1 MKLDKNIKSIEFE
14 CLNMNIN
21 LVKFIPKSINKK
33 RVVVGLAGD
42 RFPIGR
48 KISNFEGNIID
59 IKIKEIAERQ
69 NPRFRILKAL
79 SRKDMTFE
87 DLIKDTGLS
96 YDNSRWYV
104 LRNKQSLLNNGYVKI
119 KERKTYLYKN
129 AKGGCVRIVLSIT
142 NKGKSELSSIKQNI
156 NLPRRKELTLITS
169 KGEEITLSSWWVSW
183 LKPDVEDLKFD
194 IDENRFLWKVPKAHI
209 LIQYERSKGSVYS
222 TILPKEI
229 EVNEEI
235 FVTSLGLL
243 LGEMRK
249 RQGEISFSN
258 TEPDLVNYV
267 LKFFEFFGLN
277 KKDFFFNIQVNTKNS
292 KLDKNKLLYYWSKQ
306 LEITKNKI
314 SNIFEYK
321 NYGTNRTEF
330 GRIDFIYYNIVLKE
344 IINNLIAYFLNQAQK
359 NKDCAV
365 YLLRGLLAAEGYV
378 SASIKSYALSR
389 VAISSESKE
398 NKKLIV
404 KILKNLSISSS
415 IYDNC
420 ISITSKDNY
429 NKILQYDL
437 LKISKDK
444 EKFRQLYNKFK
455 YNKPILLSL

>member
-194 IDENRFLWKVPKAHI
+194 I
-209 LIQYERSKGSVYS
+209 Y
-222 TILPKEI
+222 
-229 EVNEEI
+229 
-235 FVTSLGLL
+235 
-243 LGEMRK
+243 
-249 RQGEISFSN
+249 
-258 TEPDLVNYV
+258 
-267 LKFFEFFGLN
+267 
-277 KKDFFFNIQVNTKNS
+277 
-292 KLDKNKLLYYWSKQ
+292 
-306 LEITKNKI
+306 
-314 SNIFEYK
+314 
-321 NYGTNRTEF
+321 
-330 GRIDFIYYNIVLKE
+330 
-344 IINNLIAYFLNQAQK
+344 
-359 NKDCAV
+359 
-365 YLLRGLLAAEGYV
+365 
-378 SASIKSYALSR
+378 
-389 VAISSESKE
+389 
-398 NKKLIV
+398 
-404 KILKNLSISSS
+404 
-415 IYDNC
+415 
-420 ISITSKDNY
+420 
-429 NKILQYDL
+429 
-437 LKISKDK
+437 
-444 EKFRQLYNKFK
+444 
-455 YNKPILLSL
+455 